1 MNTLVSILYTGVV
14 LSSIFAIS
22 SVGLAL
28 IYGAL
33 RFLNLAH
40 GAFFVV
46 GGYAA
51 WAAAAWLGWPLE
63 GGIVVAALVG
73 ALLGLVMYA
82 LILKPLIG
90 SDRWATATIIA
101 SVGLAIV
108 IEAGVLA
115 GFGPRMKTLPPA
127 IEGGLAVGTTVI
139 TYNAVAIGLAAVLL
153 LLAINV
159 VLQRSRA
166 GIALR
171 AVAENLDAACLMGIS
186 ADRTFAIAVAMSC
199 ALAAMS
205 GVLLGGFMVLRP
217 DSGLDPMLT
226 AIAVVVFGGLGSIKG
241 TIVAAFIIGFLQA
254 AVSVLLGAK
263 WGLPAV
269 FLFMIVMLVVRPHG
283 LYGTPS
289 EARI

>member
-1 MNTLVSILYTGVV
+1 MNSVTSILYTGLV
-14 LSSIFAIS
+14 LSSIYAIS

-33 RFLNLAH
+33 RYLNLAH
-40 GAFFVV
+40 GAFFVI

-51 WAAAAWLGWPLE
+51 WVATEWLELPLY
-63 GGIVVAALVG
+63 GGIVVAASIG
-73 ALLGLVMYA
+73 AISGLVMYA
-82 LILKPLIG
+82 LILRPLLG

-108 IEAGVLA
+108 IEALVLQT
-115 GFGPRMKTLPPA
+115 FGPRMKSLPLA
-127 IEGGLAVGTTVI
+127 FEGSFVLGTTVI
-139 TYNAVAIGLAAVLL
+139 TYNGVLIGVIAVAILAVIHLL
-153 LLAINV
+153 LT
-159 VLQRSRA
+159 RSRS

-186 ADRTFAIAVAMSC
+186 ADRIYAIAVAVSC
-199 ALAAMS
+199 GLASVS
-205 GVLLGGFMVLRP
+205 GVLLGGFMVLKP
-217 DSGLDPMLT
+217 DSGLDPMLI

-241 TIVAAFIIGFLQA
+241 TIVAAYVIGFLQA
-254 AVSVLLGAK
+254 VVSVLLGAK

-269 FLFMIVMLVVRPHG
+269 FIFMILMLVVRPHG

-289 EARI
+289 EARL